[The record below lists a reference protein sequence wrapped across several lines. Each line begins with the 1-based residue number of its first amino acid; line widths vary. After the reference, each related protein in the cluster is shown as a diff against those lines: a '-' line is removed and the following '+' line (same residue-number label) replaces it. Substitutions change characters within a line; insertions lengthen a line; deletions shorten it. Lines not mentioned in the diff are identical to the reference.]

1 MLDDYPIKTEAG
13 RAEIK
18 ARALPLTRSA
28 RNLLLVVDGGR
39 SGREWLG
46 MVHGL
51 TEDDLRTL
59 YEHGLL
65 ASRSAVP
72 MQAYAPAPA
81 PAPAQAPAPI
91 AAPIAAPVAAPA
103 PAAVSA
109 RPGLPSLD
117 RAALYTYLSGDGV
130 KLLGA
135 LKRYAFAL
143 EVERADSLED
153 LQKLALELVEKVAAA
168 KGPQAALEV
177 RRALGIQ

>member
-1 MLDDYPIKTEAG
+1 MLDAHPIKTEAG

-39 SGREWLG
+39 TGREWLT

-51 TEDDLRTL
+51 TEEDLRVL
-59 YEHGLL
+59 YEHGLV
-65 ASRSAVP
+65 APKSSVP
-72 MQAYAPAPA
+72 MGFGAPVAAAPAPA
-81 PAPAQAPAPI
+81 PV
-91 AAPIAAPVAAPA
+91 AAAAPA
-103 PAAVSA
+103 PAVPEAAAVPA
-109 RPGLPSLD
+109 RPGLPTLD

-143 EVERADSLED
+143 EVERADSLEA
-153 LQKLALELVEKVAAA
+153 LQKLGLELVEKVSAA

>member
-1 MLDDYPIKTEAG
+1 MFDDYPIKTEAG

-39 SGREWLG
+39 TGREWLT

-51 TEDDLRTL
+51 TEEDLRVL
-59 YEHGLL
+59 YEHGLV
-65 ASRSAVP
+65 ASKFSA
-72 MQAYAPAPA
+72 AFAAAAAPAPA
-81 PAPAQAPAPI
+81 PAPAV
-91 AAPIAAPVAAPA
+91 AAPTAPAPVAAS
-103 PAAVSA
+103 PAAPA
-109 RPGLPSLD
+109 RPGLPTLD
-117 RAALYTYLSGDGV
+117 RAALYTYLSGEGG

-135 LKRYAFAL
+135 LKRYGFAL
-143 EVERADSLED
+143 EVERADSLEA
-153 LQKLALELVEKVAAA
+153 LQKLGLDLVEKVAAS